1 MQNPEFVHAA
11 FSAIAPRYVAANHV
25 LSLGIDLAW
34 RQRVVQLVS
43 EWEPARLLDIATGT
57 GDLALALSRAL
68 PEVEILATDFC
79 QPMLDVAR
87 RRGLNN
93 LLCADA
99 MNLPLDDASFDA
111 ATVAFGLRN
120 MADYAA
126 ALREFSRI
134 LKPGGHLLILD
145 FSMPGGW
152 LAAPYRWYLH
162 RVLPAVAGWI
172 THRPEAYAYLG
183 DSIETF
189 PRGEAMLRLLA
200 EQGYE
205 NAAVEPLNGGIACI
219 YTAQRAGRISN

>member
-34 RQRVVQLVS
+34 RQRVVQRVA
-43 EWEPARLLDIATGT
+43 EWKPARLLDIATGT
-57 GDLALALSRAL
+57 GDLALALNKAL
-68 PEVEILATDFC
+68 PEIDMLATDFC
-79 QPMLDVAR
+79 QPMLNVAR
-87 RRGLNN
+87 RRGLTH

-99 MNLPLDDASFDA
+99 MNLPLADASFDA

-126 ALREFSRI
+126 ALREFERI

-162 RVLPAVAGWI
+162 HVLPSVAGWI
-172 THRPEAYAYLG
+172 THRPEAYTYLG

-205 NAAVEPLNGGIACI
+205 DAAAEPLNGGIACI
-219 YTAQRAGRISN
+219 YTAERACPSSE

>member
-34 RQRVVQLVS
+34 RQRVVQLVA
-43 EWEPARLLDIATGT
+43 EWKPERLLDIATGT
-57 GDLALALSRAL
+57 GDLALALQKAL
-68 PEVEILATDFC
+68 PEVSLLATDFC

-87 RRGLNN
+87 KRGLKN

-99 MNLPLDDASFDA
+99 MRLPLDAASFDV

-120 MADYAA
+120 MADYGA
-126 ALREFSRI
+126 ALREFARI

-145 FSMPGGW
+145 FSMPEGP

-162 RVLPAVAGWI
+162 RVLPLVAGWI
-172 THRPEAYAYLG
+172 TRRPEAYSYLG

-189 PRGEAMLRLLA
+189 PRGEAMLNLLA

-205 NAAVEPLNGGIACI
+205 NAAAEPLSGGIACI
-219 YTAQRAGRISN
+219 YTAQRAART